1 MTKRLLDKKVIEISF
16 LDSSNEYGDNL
27 FPNWKLDMSSE
38 EELFI
43 KDKSEILWSRDN
55 NSFSSEN
62 EIYRETLES
71 FSDMTTRT
79 ASSCSWHNDEF
90 DIKSVNKVN
99 ASLEAIEDALYERKE
114 SPFINQ
120 ELFRECC
127 DWSDRFPYLRL
138 KGEQIVKP
146 IDDSVMLYSSNECSV
161 KPCSSENT
169 SLCLQVEGKK
179 MSIHTPRKNLPK
191 MFLEDASDNFDQIP
205 DYIEEIMEENGNY
218 EEYLALDSSEFL
230 DKEIL
235 STQPFHESS
244 SSATVKSIQ
253 EKIID
258 RLALEMWPKV
268 IDVLNKLSE
277 SSNYGTNENFQLP
290 PILATT
296 ERKPFSLQRPK
307 TEGMSLEQTEFPK
320 LNSILSVSPKV
331 LQQRKDYGNGNHRI
345 TRPNS
350 EISLLYRFHDV
361 PNLNDKNES
370 SKESELIFQHKFQSS
385 DSRQEKL
392 ILTKVKKEE
401 KDNGSFNLFLPV
413 LEEDHI
419 DPSDVLR
426 GFHIEPEA
434 KEVSSKTVWSSRL
447 SEMSIGKKSQCFL
460 PPIHSANSLPTN
472 ANIHKDVFTCYGN
485 DVKNEKIKDTGPDL
499 YMQGCPIS
507 RPNTSTS
514 KKGVKSRRIS
524 HEDASVI
531 NKESIQENPA
541 LNFQSNL
548 SFSPHMVRKLDEEDK
563 PLTLFPIVTSLV
575 PSKDKNCSSVRKG
588 ILNAFV
594 GGRKR

>member
-1 MTKRLLDKKVIEISF
+1 MTRRLLDKKIIEISF

-27 FPNWKLDMSSE
+27 FPNWKLDISSD

-62 EIYRETLES
+62 DIYRETLES

-79 ASSCSWHNDEF
+79 TSSCSWHNDEF
-90 DIKSVNKVN
+90 DIKSINKVN

-120 ELFRECC
+120 ELFQECC
-127 DWSDRFPYLRL
+127 DWSDRFPFLRL
-138 KGEQIVKP
+138 KGEQIIKP
-146 IDDSVMLYSSNECSV
+146 IDDSVMLYSSNGCSV

-179 MSIHTPRKNLPK
+179 MSIHTPCKNLPK
-191 MFLEDASDNFDQIP
+191 MFLEDASDDQIP
-205 DYIEEIMEENGNY
+205 DYIEEIIEENGNY
-218 EEYLALDSSEFL
+218 EEYLALDSSEL
-230 DKEIL
+230 CDKEIL
-235 STQPFHESS
+235 STQSSHDSS
-244 SSATVKSIQ
+244 SGATVKSIQ

-320 LNSILSVSPKV
+320 LSSILSVSPKV

-350 EISLLYRFHDV
+350 EISLLYRLHDV

-370 SKESELIFQHKFQSS
+370 SKESELSFQHKFQSS
-385 DSRQEKL
+385 TSRQEKL

-419 DPSDVLR
+419 DFSDVLR

-434 KEVSSKTVWSSRL
+434 KEVSSKSVWSSRL
-447 SEMSIGKKSQCFL
+447 SEMSIGKKSECFL

-472 ANIHKDVFTCYGN
+472 ANINKDVFTFYGN

-514 KKGVKSRRIS
+514 KKGMKSRRIS
-524 HEDASVI
+524 HEDSCVI
-531 NKESIQENPA
+531 NS
-541 LNFQSNL
+541 
-548 SFSPHMVRKLDEEDK
+548 
-563 PLTLFPIVTSLV
+563 
-575 PSKDKNCSSVRKG
+575 
-588 ILNAFV
+588 
-594 GGRKR
+594 